1 MFIFKSPFSMVK
13 SPCLLGWIVIFYD
26 FPSTKSAGQP
36 PGSLGPWAHLC
47 SAALVPA
54 WRGDSSI
61 ALGITWMIF
70 RWNDM
75 TWHES
80 YPMLSN
86 PIGSMYAIYGNIY
99 HQDTPNVSIYTIHG
113 SYGNIIFDWLNHWD
127 SSKCLHHSYSLFIT
141 GILHWV
147 VWSTHLMTYT
157 RLHGTFRFST
167 LDLSLRRACAYII
180 IYIYIY
186 AYRNKYNI
194 YIYIN
199 AVY

>member
-36 PGSLGPWAHLC
+36 PGSLGPW
-47 SAALVPA
+47 VPGLIFVPQ
-54 WRGDSSI
+54 RLFQ
-61 ALGITWMIF
+61 LGEAIPRSRLASLGWFFDEMTWH
-70 RWNDM
+70 DM

-180 IYIYIY
+180 IYIYIC
-186 AYRNKYNI
+186 I
-194 YIYIN
+194 
-199 AVY
+199 

>member
-1 MFIFKSPFSMVK
+1 M
-13 SPCLLGWIVIFYD
+13 
-26 FPSTKSAGQP
+26 SAGLNRHFLWFSKHQVCWATSWV
-36 PGSLGPWAHLC
+36 PGSLGSSLFRSACSSLARRFLDRAWHHLDDF
-47 SAALVPA
+47 SMK
-54 WRGDSSI
+54 WH
-61 ALGITWMIF
+61 
-70 RWNDM
+70 DM

-180 IYIYIY
+180 IYIY
-186 AYRNKYNI
+186 AYRNKY
-194 YIYIN
+194 YIYI
-199 AVY
+199 

>member
-1 MFIFKSPFSMVK
+1 
-13 SPCLLGWIVIFYD
+13 
-26 FPSTKSAGQP
+26 
-36 PGSLGPWAHLC
+36 
-47 SAALVPA
+47 
-54 WRGDSSI
+54 
-61 ALGITWMIF
+61 MIF
-70 RWNDM
+70 PFKPTFVEDVKNCHGWLPEGNIVWVKHIETRKCLID
-75 TWHES
+75 
-80 YPMLSN
+80 L
-86 PIGSMYAIYGNIY
+86 PIGSMYGIYGNIY

-180 IYIYIY
+180 ISIYIY
-186 AYRNKYNI
+186 MHIEINII
-194 YIYIN
+194 YIYI
-199 AVY
+199 